1 MQINLY
7 AKKTGGKLE
16 YSNKEILKQWVD
28 NLPDGEDIIV
38 KFNISRSY
46 KSNRQLRLA
55 YACFRAISD
64 KLGYT
69 VEEIKGLVKLQQG
82 LCACSKIEGED
93 VHFCKS
99 MADMTK
105 KELSDFISKMDI
117 WASKTLNMKLLTNE
131 DINFLNN
138 I

>member
-7 AKKTGGKLE
+7 AKKIGGKLE